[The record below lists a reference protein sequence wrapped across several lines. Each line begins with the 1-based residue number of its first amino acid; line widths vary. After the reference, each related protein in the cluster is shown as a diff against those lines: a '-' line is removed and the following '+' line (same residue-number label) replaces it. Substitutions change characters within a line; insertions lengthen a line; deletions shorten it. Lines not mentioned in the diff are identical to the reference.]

1 MKYLQ
6 NLHTH
11 STFCDGKNSPR
22 EMIEIAI
29 EKGFDSIGFSG
40 HSYMSYS
47 PTMPVTLASTRAYKD
62 EIRRLKAEYADRIK
76 VFLGLEADMFSED
89 DFSGLDYTIGSVH
102 YLETEKGIVGFDR
115 QIPVIQ
121 AVIDE
126 HYAGNGLAFA
136 RDYYAHMARLP
147 DYGKFD
153 IIGHF
158 DLCDKH
164 GKNASFFDTESRAY
178 RDAAIGAAEAL
189 SGKIPYFEVNTGCIP
204 RGYRPFPYPAPF
216 LLPELRRLGF
226 GAVITSDCHNANYL
240 DAAFDTAAELL
251 RAAGFRDYYILT
263 DDGFAPVS
271 L

>member
-11 STFCDGKNSPR
+11 TTFCDGKNTPR
-22 EMIEIAI
+22 QMLDIAI

-47 PTMPVTLASTRAYKD
+47 ALLPVTLESTRTYKE
-62 EIRRLKAEYADRIK
+62 EIRRLKIEYEGRIK

-102 YLETEKGIVGFDR
+102 YLRTSHGIAAFDR
-115 QIPVIQ
+115 QIPEIR
-121 AVIDE
+121 AMIDE
-126 HYAGNGLAFA
+126 HYAGDGLAFV
-136 RDYYAHMARLP
+136 RDYYAHLARLP
-147 DYGKFD
+147 EYGNFD

-164 GKNASFFDTESRAY
+164 GTKAGFFDTESREY
-178 RDAAIGAAEAL
+178 REAAIGAAEAL
-189 SGKIPYFEVNTGCIP
+189 AGKIPYFEVNTGCIP
-204 RGYRPFPYPAPF
+204 RGYRQFPYPAPF
-216 LLPELRRLGF
+216 LLRELRRLGF
-226 GAVITSDCHNANYL
+226 GAVITSDCHNAAYL
-240 DAAFDTAAELL
+240 DAAFDTAADCL
-251 RAAGFRDYYILT
+251 RDAGFREYYILT
-263 DDGFAPVS
+263 DNGFVPVS

>member
-11 STFCDGKNSPR
+11 TTWCDGKNPPR
-22 EMIEIAI
+22 ELLEIAI
-29 EKGFDSIGFSG
+29 QKGFDSIGFSG
-40 HSYMSYS
+40 HAH
-47 PTMPVTLASTRAYKD
+47 MPHSGYISFDSTREYKED
-62 EIRRLKAEYADRIK
+62 IRKIKQEYAGRIK
-76 VFLGLEADMFSED
+76 VFLGLEVDMLGD
-89 DFSGLDYTIGSVH
+89 DDLSGLDYTIGSVH
-102 YLETEKGIVGFDR
+102 YLRVSGQVVGFDR
-115 QIPVIQ
+115 PKETVR

-126 HYAGNGLAFA
+126 HYAGDGLAFA
-136 RDYYAHMARLP
+136 RDYYRHLAMLP

-164 GKNASFFDTESRAY
+164 GKSAGFFDTESRAY

-189 SGKIPYFEVNTGCIP
+189 AGKIPYFEVNTGCIP
-204 RGYRPFPYPAPF
+204 RGYRSYPYPAPF

-226 GAVITSDCHNANYL
+226 GAVISSDCHNAAYL

-251 RAAGFRDYYILT
+251 RAAGFREYYILT
-263 DDGFAPVS
+263 DDGFCPVA